1 MRFNRFFF
9 LFLSLFLSN
18 KLYKS
23 YFKRTFIKYVLSL
36 LYFEKIYVLSNL
48 LSINIATF
56 I

>member
-9 LFLSLFLSN
+9 LLLSLFLSS

-36 LYFEKIYVLSNL
+36 LCLKKIYVLSDL
-48 LSINIATF
+48 LLINIATF